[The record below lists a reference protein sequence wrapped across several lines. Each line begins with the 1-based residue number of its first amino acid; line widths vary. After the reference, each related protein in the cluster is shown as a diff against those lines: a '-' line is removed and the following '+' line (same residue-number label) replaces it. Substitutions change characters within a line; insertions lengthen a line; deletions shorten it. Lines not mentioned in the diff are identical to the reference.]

1 MYPADIYFL
10 NTSCM
15 CFFYAM
21 KRGGIYIWLYLE
33 NKKTKTY
40 IRLIKNIGRYF
51 FIFVTIAIILQ
62 IFGINITSMIAGVGI
77 LGIIIGFAIQD
88 ALKDIIKGF
97 DIISDS
103 YYQVGYVIKY
113 KDVVGKVVS
122 IGLKTTKL
130 QDVNTLN
137 MVSISNRNIDQVEV
151 VSNLININIPIPYEL
166 KLEKAES
173 IISDIVKELKKHQD
187 VEECEYRGIQEF
199 ADSSLK
205 YQVKVYCNPIK
216 KVQVRRDCLVSIIKE
231 LECHKVSIPYNQI
244 DIQQ

>member
-1 MYPADIYFL
+1 
-10 NTSCM
+10 
-15 CFFYAM
+15 M

-205 YQVKVYCNPIK
+205 YQVKVY
-216 KVQVRRDCLVSIIKE
+216 
-231 LECHKVSIPYNQI
+231 
-244 DIQQ
+244 